1 MQIKTSE
8 YTCNYLFHKG
18 KRVFVF
24 LNGLIGVKDFFS
36 EFKKYKKKDDGYLF
50 IDLPGFG
57 SSNLKKKISKKIIN
71 IHVECL
77 HKVLLKENINNFIL
91 VLFSLSTIYLAEM
104 KKIKY
109 FSKNIK
115 KIIFV
120 DPSIDFSD
128 LVWSKKINFMNKKF
142 FFNYIKLY
150 KQNIYNIFHSSLVTK
165 KNFDYICDNLK
176 KFDSKVLYKFNKE
189 CIKII
194 KNKKLLT
201 NFKNIKK
208 IFILPMLKKNNKN
221 FNRFKNIFF
230 LEKCGH
236 YIFLDQPK
244 KFFSILKRNA

>member
-1 MQIKTSE
+1 
-8 YTCNYLFHKG
+8 
-18 KRVFVF
+18 
-24 LNGLIGVKDFFS
+24 
-36 EFKKYKKKDDGYLF
+36 
-50 IDLPGFG
+50 
-57 SSNLKKKISKKIIN
+57 
-71 IHVECL
+71 
-77 HKVLLKENINNFIL
+77 LL
-91 VLFSLSTIYLAEM
+91 
-104 KKIKY
+104 
-109 FSKNIK
+109 
-115 KIIFV
+115 

-150 KQNIYNIFHSSLVTK
+150 KQNIYNLFFTASLSYKKKILIIFV
-165 KNFDYICDNLK
+165 NNLK

-208 IFILPMLKKNNKN
+208 IFILPMSKKNNKN

-244 KFFSILKRNA
+244 KTFF